1 MADWN
6 IRPRAMNC
14 VDCGQPFTPRMTG
27 HTVLTQTEAGYLRN
41 DLCDA
46 CFKKRAASSEGF
58 TSAAW
63 SFTVPVERGKN
74 TKKEAP
80 VKKETA
86 IQLLRKLVARENPE
100 DCGAIYILAILL
112 ERNKQFIER
121 DVRQNA
127 DGIITRLYEFKPTG
141 ELFSVE
147 APNLRP
153 DNLEAVQRRVIDLL
167 EGRETITPATPAL
180 PPARPLRKWRIAFHP
195 TTLPKRYKRRF

>member
-1 MADWN
+1 M
-6 IRPRAMNC
+6 
-14 VDCGQPFTPRMTG
+14 
-27 HTVLTQTEAGYLRN
+27 
-41 DLCDA
+41 
-46 CFKKRAASSEGF
+46 
-58 TSAAW
+58 
-63 SFTVPVERGKN
+63 
-74 TKKEAP
+74 
-80 VKKETA
+80 
-86 IQLLRKLVARENPE
+86 RKLVARENPE

-121 DVRQNA
+121 DVRQHA

-153 DNLEAVQRRVIDLL
+153 DNLETVQRRVIDLL
-167 EGRETITPATPAL
+167 EGREKITPATPAT